1 MDLHTLRFF
10 LCVADQGSFTA
21 ASEALHYAQS
31 NLSTQIKKLEEE
43 LNTPLFYRKKR
54 GVVLTAKG
62 KLFYDYASQILKLT
76 DESVMA
82 VQDQDTA
89 RGHLAFG
96 SLEAIALRDL
106 PDLFSSYHKSYPE
119 VTLSLTTDM
128 NDVFPAQVLDRTL
141 DGAFIQSPGKHP
153 DLNEIFIKK
162 EELVLVGG
170 IGQHHMTAFDII
182 KEAPIITFPQGS
194 IFRRRL
200 EQLMASL
207 ELSNSGGFTILNS
220 LAAMIVNITSGLGYG
235 YLPRSIVDPYIDQG
249 IMQEFP
255 LADPYSEL
263 DIVFIYRKDH
273 LMDAAFRYFIDML
286 SK

>member
-31 NLSTQIKKLEEE
+31 NLSTQIKNLEKE

-62 KLFYDYASQILKLT
+62 KLFYDYASRILKLT

-89 RGHLAFG
+89 KGHLAFG
-96 SLEAIALRDL
+96 SLEAIALCDL

-170 IGQHHMTAFDII
+170 IGQHKMTAFDIL

-194 IFRRRL
+194 IFRHRL

-207 ELSNSGGFTILNS
+207 ELSNGGSFTILNS
-220 LAAMIVNITSGLGYG
+220 LAAMIVNIISGLGYG
-235 YLPRSIVDPYIDQG
+235 YLPRSIVDPYIDQ
-249 IMQEFP
+249 
-255 LADPYSEL
+255 
-263 DIVFIYRKDH
+263 
-273 LMDAAFRYFIDML
+273 
-286 SK
+286 

>member
-10 LCVADQGSFTA
+10 LCVADKGSFTA
-21 ASEALHYAQS
+21 ASESLHYAQS
-31 NLSTQIKKLEEE
+31 NLSTQIKNMEEE
-43 LNTPLFYRKKR
+43 LKTPLFYRKKR

-62 KLFYDYASQILKLT
+62 KLFYDYASRILKLT

-119 VTLSLTTDM
+119 VTLSLATDM
-128 NDVFPAQVLDRTL
+128 NDVFLDQVLDRTL

-153 DLNEIFIKK
+153 NLNEIFIKK

-170 IGQHHMTAFDII
+170 IGQHKITAFDIL

-200 EQLMASL
+200 EQLMASI
-207 ELSNSGGFTILNS
+207 EISYGGSFTILNS
-220 LAAMIVNITSGLGYG
+220 LAAMIVNIISGLGYG
-235 YLPRSIVDPYIDQG
+235 YLPKSIVNPYIDQG

-255 LADPYSEL
+255 LDDPYSEL

-286 SK
+286 NK

>member
-31 NLSTQIKKLEEE
+31 NLSTQIKNLEEE
-43 LNTPLFYRKKR
+43 LKTPLFYRKKR

-62 KLFYDYASQILKLT
+62 KLFYDYASRILKLT

-89 RGHLAFG
+89 RGHLTFG

-106 PDLFSSYHKSYPE
+106 PELFSSYHKNYPE
-119 VTLSLTTDM
+119 VTLTLTTDM
-128 NDVFPAQVLDRTL
+128 NDVFPVQVLNRTL

-170 IGQHHMTAFDII
+170 IRQHHMTAFDIL

-194 IFRRRL
+194 IFRHRL

-207 ELSNSGGFTILNS
+207 ALSYSGGFTILNS
-220 LAAMIVNITSGLGYG
+220 LAAMIVNIISGLGYG
-235 YLPRSIVDPYIDQG
+235 YLPRSIINPYIDQG

-286 SK
+286 NK